1 MGKKKKVRE
10 EEEEEEKPD
19 IWCFYCERKFDDEKV
34 LIQHQK
40 AKHFKCHLCSKKLS
54 TAGGLVVHV
63 MQVHKETIK
72 SIPNAKPERES
83 VEFEIYGMEGIPEE
97 FLPDSSK
104 KQKIAPAQP
113 QTAAQ
118 YAAAAA
124 RAIMPQVIGSFP
136 NQQNPPNPYGQYQ
149 PPPPPPAPSYGQ
161 QAYTPRPPPPLS
173 LGMGGLHMGMTPPP
187 MGMPP
192 GYPRPPGMM
201 MQPQQ
206 NHYSSQL
213 DMSMRPPPPVPGSA
227 GTMSMP
233 LSAPSPPVS
242 QPQFHAPPPRPLF
255 PVPNQPYTG
264 MPPSFSPAQVP
275 SAPSPVVTSSQEIAA
290 PDFKLVYANEDMSM
304 EEMRAE
310 LPRYK
315 YIE

>member
-10 EEEEEEKPD
+10 DEEEKPD

-72 SIPNAKPERES
+72 SIPNAKPDRES
-83 VEFEIYGMEGIPEE
+83 VDFEIYGMEGIPEE
-97 FLPDSSK
+97 FLPDSAK
-104 KQKIAPAQP
+104 RMKTAPPQP

-136 NQQNPPNPYGQYQ
+136 NQPNAPNPYGHYQ
-149 PPPPPPAPSYGQ
+149 QPQSSYGQGNYPPRPPPPPPPPMNGMSMNPPLPPQQGMMTHQYPMQMQMDMNASMRQSSPMHSMAQPFFPS
-161 QAYTPRPPPPLS
+161 QAPPPPA
-173 LGMGGLHMGMTPPP
+173 P
-187 MGMPP
+187 M
-192 GYPRPPGMM
+192 
-201 MQPQQ
+201 
-206 NHYSSQL
+206 
-213 DMSMRPPPPVPGSA
+213 
-227 GTMSMP
+227 
-233 LSAPSPPVS
+233 SAP
-242 QPQFHAPPPRPLF
+242 APARPLF
-255 PVPNQPYTG
+255 PVPNQSYNNNMYSYPGG
-264 MPPSFSPAQVP
+264 MPATSSAPPGIPSFAQQQPAGIPPMPPPPTEVP
-275 SAPSPVVTSSQEIAA
+275 

-304 EEMRAE
+304 EELRSM

-315 YIE
+315 YYDDS